1 MMVNQ
6 FPCESLLTV
15 KDCLSA
21 VARRVKGGL
30 SPDWLP
36 ETFNLQTELPQFIRN
51 YQQRQ
56 QRWESLSLFLF
67 CFFSVQVDKP
77 PEDGLLLRCVACSLT
92 FAVCLRVLCIYFQ
105 RRGQPLDL

>member
-1 MMVNQ
+1 MLNQ

-21 VARRVKGGL
+21 VARRVKGGP

-36 ETFNLQTELPQFIRN
+36 ETFNLQTELPQFVRH

-56 QRWESLSLFLF
+56 QRWELQGLILF
-67 CFFSVQVDKP
+67 CFISVQADVP
-77 PEDGLLLRCVACSLT
+77 SEDRLLL
-92 FAVCLRVLCIYFQ
+92 
-105 RRGQPLDL
+105 